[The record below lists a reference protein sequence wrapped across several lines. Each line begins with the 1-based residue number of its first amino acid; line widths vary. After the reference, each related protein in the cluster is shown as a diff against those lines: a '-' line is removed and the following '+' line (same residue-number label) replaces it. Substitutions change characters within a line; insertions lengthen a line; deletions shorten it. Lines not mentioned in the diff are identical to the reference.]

1 MSFIELGDDM
11 YSLAGAILKAPPASP
26 QSAESLRVP
35 REWLQSIRR
44 SASAAAKKCALVT
57 AQYSGRAAPAS
68 PDFSQ
73 HELAI
78 LDSLSQGYTAEE
90 IAGDMRIS
98 VKMVKS
104 AIRSLYVRLGAAN
117 RAGAIRVATE
127 WGLLTDSETAKP

>member
-11 YSLAGAILKAPPASP
+11 YSLAGAVLKAPPADP
-26 QSAESLRVP
+26 QSAESAESVGIP

-44 SASAAAKKCALVT
+44 SASAAAKKCSLVT
-57 AQYSGRAAPAS
+57 VQYSGRVTPAS

-78 LDSLSQGYTAEE
+78 LDSLSQGHTAEE
-90 IAGDMRIS
+90 IADDMRIS
-98 VKMVKS
+98 IKMVKS
-104 AIRSLYVRLGAAN
+104 AIRSLYVKLGVSN

-127 WGLLTDSETAKP
+127 KGLLTNEE